1 MAEVPIRPVVFKTD
15 EELGYAAAEE
25 IFAGIQRTQKNRERF
40 VLGCPSGR
48 SPSSTYKA
56 LGEMISSNQQPLGNV
71 HLALMD
77 EYARKTQDDT
87 FENVDEESHFSCRRF
102 GFEKI
107 RAVLN
112 AGLPTDLRLPHSQVL
127 VPDARAPY
135 EFERVLEQMGVD
147 IFLLASGRSDG
158 HVAFNGCGTDRNAG
172 VRVAKLSDET
182 RHDNLDT
189 FPEFKSL
196 ADVPLYG
203 VTVGPRT
210 IASLS
215 KKTIMLLQ
223 GSHKRLAFT
232 RITSAKMYESDWP
245 ATIITEC
252 PNPLIFADQAAA
264 TSE

>member
-1 MAEVPIRPVVFKTD
+1 M
-15 EELGYAAAEE
+15 AEE

-48 SPSSTYKA
+48 SPRSTYKA
-56 LGEMISSNQQPLGNV
+56 LGEMISANQQPLGNV

-77 EYARKTQDDT
+77 EYAHKTPDGN
-87 FENVDEESHFSCRRF
+87 FENVDEASHFSCRRF
-102 GFEKI
+102 GFEEI
-107 RAVLN
+107 RDVLN

-127 VPDARAPY
+127 VPDAKAPHEY
-135 EFERVLEQMGVD
+135 ERVLEEMGVD
-147 IFLLASGRSDG
+147 IFLLASGASDG
-158 HVAFNGCGTDRNAG
+158 HVAFNGCATDRNTG
-172 VRVAKLSDET
+172 VRVTQLSEET
-182 RHDNLDT
+182 RQDNLDT

-210 IASLS
+210 ISSLS
-215 KKTIMLLQ
+215 KKAIMILQ

-245 ATIITEC
+245 ATIISEC
-252 PNPLIFADQAAA
+252 LNPHIFADEAAA
-264 TSE
+264 SSE